1 MARARKKAPRQ
12 EAPQSIEQATA
23 LAARYVYLLNLID
36 DEKTSAQAAIDNL
49 RARLDEEIKPR
60 EEELKAIFRQLR
72 PWWAANKDELTD
84 GKRKSIELAGAQLGE
99 RTTTPALSLPAG
111 TKQEDFAARL
121 HLLGFTS
128 LVRVK
133 MSIDK
138 PACIKALR
146 WLDRE
151 PPQADVEDK
160 VWHED
165 QLQRSAGEDLAA
177 KGAKV
182 TQKDEFFIDRALP
195 RPEGD
200 ADVEV
205 ESEGDAASITLI

>member
-12 EAPQSIEQATA
+12 EAPQTIEQATELTA
-23 LAARYVYLLNLID
+23 RYIAILDLVDEETLAAQKIV
-36 DEKTSAQAAIDNL
+36 DEAVAL
-49 RARLDEEIKPR
+49 RDGNIKPL
-60 EEELKAIFRQLR
+60 EDEAKAIFRQLR

-99 RTTTPALSLPAG
+99 RTTTPALSLPKG
-111 TKQEDFAARL
+111 TKQDDFAARL

-133 MSIDK
+133 MAIDK

-146 WLDRE
+146 HLDRE
-151 PPQADVEDK
+151 LPGADVEDK
-160 VWHED
+160 VWLED
-165 QLQRSAGEDLAA
+165 QLLRSAGEELAA
-177 KGAKV
+177 KGAAV
-182 TQKDEFFIDRALP
+182 TQKDEFFIDRAPP
-195 RPEGD
+195 RPQGT

-205 ESEGDAASITLI
+205 ESEGDAA

>member
-12 EAPQSIEQATA
+12 EAPQTIEEATA
-23 LAARYVYLLNLID
+23 LTARYVYLLNLID
-36 DEKTSAQAAIDNL
+36 DEKIRAQAAIDSL
-49 RARLDEEIKPR
+49 RAQLDEEVKPK
-60 EEELKAIFRQLR
+60 EDELKAIFRQLR
-72 PWWAANKDELTD
+72 PWWAANKGELTD

-99 RTTTPALSLPAG
+99 RTTTPALSLPSG
-111 TKQEDFAARL
+111 TKQDELAARL

-146 WLDRE
+146 WLDRD

-165 QLQRSAGEDLAA
+165 QLQRSAGEELAG
-177 KGAKV
+177 KGLSV
-182 TQKDEFFIDRALP
+182 TQKDEFFIDRAPP
-195 RPEGD
+195 RPEGQ

-205 ESEGDAASITLI
+205 ESEGDAA